1 MKLREYQRQA
11 IDKVLAGWQDFDKQL
26 LVCPTGSGKTII
38 FAHLASHFIKQC
50 KKVLILCHREELI
63 EQAIDKISKAVG
75 IIADKE
81 KAEAKASINSSLV
94 VASVQTLMRDNRLN
108 FWNSNH
114 FDLIVCDEAHHAIS
128 RSWQKVLK
136 HFSNAKVLG
145 VTATPDRGDNKN
157 LGIYFEN
164 IAYEISLLD
173 LIKQGYLAPITVKS
187 IPVQINISNVKS
199 IAGDFDDNELDS
211 ALTPYL
217 PQIARAIKE
226 HASFRKT
233 LVFLPLIA
241 TSKRFV
247 DICNSIGLSAKHID
261 GESKDRHQ
269 LIKDFKHW
277 DFDVLCN
284 AMLLTEGY
292 DEPDIDCIAIL
303 RPTRS
308 RPLYAQMVGRGT
320 RVSDTK
326 ENLLLLDFLWLHEK
340 HKIVKPANLIA
351 ATEKQAD
358 EITELIQDKS
368 KNGVQPSLD
377 LRQVMTEAQVQREQ
391 RLAEELRINQKRS
404 SKFISADEFAV
415 LMHDTSIVDYEPAM
429 RWENDDVTDKQKKV
443 LLRAGIDLE
452 TVKNK
457 GHASKIIDLIF
468 KNQKLVLAS
477 PKQRAL
483 MKRFGYPNAD
493 LATVQEAK
501 MFFANFNKA
510 KGVPV

>member
-11 IDKVLAGWQDFDKQL
+11 IDRVLAGWQEFDKQL

-38 FAHLASHFIKQC
+38 FAHLASHFIKQN

-63 EQAIDKISKAVG
+63 EQAIDKIYKAVG
-75 IIADKE
+75 IVADKE
-81 KAEAKASINSSLV
+81 EAEAKASTQSSLV

-157 LGIYFEN
+157 LGVYFEN

-187 IPVQINISNVKS
+187 IPIQINISNVKS
-199 IAGDFDDNELDS
+199 VAGDFDDNELDS

-269 LIKDFKHW
+269 LIKDFKRW

-351 ATEKQAD
+351 TTEKQAD
-358 EITELIQDKS
+358 EITELIQNKS

-443 LLRAGIDLE
+443 LLRAGIDLA

-510 KGVPV
+510 KGAPV